1 MKDKSGIF
9 IRNLFVRPP
18 NKLYWAFLG
27 GFNEFQGDKVNEWQ
41 IWNFL

>member
-18 NKLYWAFLG
+18 NKFRNIEHFWVVLMSFKAI
-27 GFNEFQGDKVNEWQ
+27 K
-41 IWNFL
+41 